1 MEYAGKVEFWDGLI
15 QNLQTD
21 STLTST
27 ACIKM
32 LHSFSSVTTNIQNY
46 GNNQNIYKKEIIAK
60 GKANGGTDVGF
71 WINKITKYSDIA
83 VKFFDV
89 YNSCKIDYYL
99 ISLGT
104 QLTTVTGATGF
115 VTNIA
120 GLLLADLAGTGSVS
134 NTVTA
139 GTNAGNSVSF
149 SELNNA
155 LGTHNALKVGQFVGR
170 FIGKIVTVEIPT
182 YSTQTKQQFPYTVS
196 GQL

>member
-21 STLTST
+21 STMTST

-32 LHSFSSVTTNIQNY
+32 LRSFSSVTTNIQNY

-120 GLLLADLAGTGSVS
+120 GLLLADLAGT
-134 NTVTA
+134 NTSTTTGA
-139 GTNAGNSVSF
+139 NAGNSVSF

-155 LGTHNALKVGQFVGR
+155 LGTHNALKAGQFLGR
-170 FIGKIVTVEIPT
+170 FIGKIITVEIPT
-182 YSTQTKQQFPYTVS
+182 YSNVTKNPFPYQLS